1 MEHRR
6 LEAHKPESGATHE
19 RVTSSGR
26 PARASALPSADMGE
40 MRRKLLRHEL
50 IGRPVDPPSDRTT
63 RRLATCRCGS
73 VRAICTGDPL
83 RVSVCHCPD
92 CQRRSGSAFA
102 VDARFAEDRV
112 SFDGPTQRWSARG
125 GSGTRTT
132 YHFCATCGST
142 LAYTTDA
149 RPGQVAIPVGAFADP
164 SFPPPTVSAWEQTQ
178 HPWVEITGDDVEHR
192 D

>member
-6 LEAHKPESGATHE
+6 LEAHRPDSGTTHE
-19 RVTSSGR
+19 RVTPSGR
-26 PARASALPSADMGE
+26 PPQASALPPGDLGQ
-40 MRRKLLRHEL
+40 MRRTLVRREL
-50 IGRPVDPPSDRTT
+50 IGRPIDPPADHTI
-63 RRLATCRCGS
+63 RRLATCRCGT

-83 RVSVCHCPD
+83 RVSVCHCHD

-102 VDARFAEDRV
+102 VDARFAKDRV

-125 GSGTRTT
+125 GSGMRST

-142 LAYTTDA
+142 VAYTTDT
-149 RPGQVAIPVGAFADP
+149 RPGQIAIPVGAFADP
-164 SFPPPTVSAWEQTQ
+164 AFPPPTVSGWEQMQ
-178 HPWVEITGDDVEHR
+178 QPWVAITGDDIEHR